1 MLFERIHPP
10 YNREGRRTV
19 AFRFGDLRAMAL
31 AGALCSLV
39 PAVTGITNRSLVR
52 HEVARRERTRGKEVD

>member
-1 MLFERIHPP
+1 MLFERIHQP
-10 YNREGRRTV
+10 YNREGRRTG

-39 PAVTGITNRSLVR
+39 PAVTGITNKSPRGLV
-52 HEVARRERTRGKEVD
+52 ADSSALTTPTR